1 MPYTWGG
8 VGGGGVGNSH
18 VKSIGV
24 LVIPFSSYKSGFGIF
39 KGVQPREFFR
49 DLLGY

>member
-8 VGGGGVGNSH
+8 VGGGGTSH
-18 VKSIGV
+18 VKRAGV
-24 LVIPFSSYKSGFGIF
+24 LFIPFRSYKSGFGIF
-39 KGVQPREFFR
+39 KEVQHHEFFH